1 MKIMMNFLLVILS
14 VIATEN
20 IFTYIVVL
28 FSRYVFIYLLIYLFV
43 YLFIYLHTA
52 LYLFLWFV

>member
-1 MKIMMNFLLVILS
+1 MFSSMKNFQLIILKIMKIIMNFLLVILR

-28 FSRYVFIYLLIYLFV
+28 FSRYVFIYS
-43 YLFIYLHTA
+43 FIYL
-52 LYLFLWFV
+52 LI